1 MNHTPLLRGPFLFS
15 FYLISSLYT
24 NVIDGIIQVY
34 IIISTHPPSNIK
46 LHKYEKVINWI
57 INNKWALILF
67 IALILK
73 WKEFRL
79 RLRKEMIK
87 ELEVYHIVVTAIIIK
102 AM

>member
-1 MNHTPLLRGPFLFS
+1 MVS
-15 FYLISSLYT
+15 YK
-24 NVIDGIIQVY
+24 Y
-34 IIISTHPPSNIK
+34 IIISTHPPSYMK

>member
-1 MNHTPLLRGPFLFS
+1 MVS
-15 FYLISSLYT
+15 YK
-24 NVIDGIIQVY
+24 Y
-34 IIISTHPPSNIK
+34 IIISTHPPSYIK

-57 INNKWALILF
+57 INNKWALILLKKNN

-73 WKEFRL
+73 WKGFRL

>member
-15 FYLISSLYT
+15 FILFLLFIT

-34 IIISTHPPSNIK
+34 HYKYPPPSYIK

>member
-1 MNHTPLLRGPFLFS
+1 M
-15 FYLISSLYT
+15 
-24 NVIDGIIQVY
+24 
-34 IIISTHPPSNIK
+34 
-46 LHKYEKVINWI
+46 HKYEKVINWI

-73 WKEFRL
+73 WKGFRL

-87 ELEVYHIVVTAIIIK
+87 DLEVYDIVVTAIIIK